1 MSQSLDQV
9 KTLPWPVGGL
19 GKSYDQEQDASL
31 SGVRGEIQEQ
41 EELPQQAKMRE
52 EYTHMKRST
61 ISSPTPAPLL
71 HPSRQRLE
79 YSSSWPVPGRGH
91 GPEHCSYARKPAGCT
106 SLFLFFPLL
115 TVVSFA
121 LFAHILN
128 HLLKGNFSCPDL
140 CILVSYLNS
149 NEQKSTN
156 LPRCIFNDLA
166 LLERK
171 PWACCCCLP
180 TPYLCCGRVPTGSNQ
195 CMMKAVTHRGDDSGA
210 SWPFSYQLLEA
221 STSSSVKRECCL
233 CC

>member
-1 MSQSLDQV
+1 MYIFKLEFSSFPDVYTGVGLLNHIVALVLVFYRTSILFSIMGELIYVPTDI
-9 KTLPWPVGGL
+9 VGGF
-19 GKSYDQEQDASL
+19 SFS
-31 SGVRGEIQEQ
+31 
-41 EELPQQAKMRE
+41 
-52 EYTHMKRST
+52 
-61 ISSPTPAPLL
+61 L
-71 HPSRQRLE
+71 HPLQ
-79 YSSSWPVPGRGH
+79 H
-91 GPEHCSYARKPAGCT
+91 
-106 SLFLFFPLL
+106 
-115 TVVSFA
+115 
-121 LFAHILN
+121 
-128 HLLKGNFSCPDL
+128 L

-233 CC
+233 CCWIKGSPAVCWESGVGIRPRIWIRVGTSITSPRLSVLI

>member
-1 MSQSLDQV
+1 MV
-9 KTLPWPVGGL
+9 
-19 GKSYDQEQDASL
+19 L
-31 SGVRGEIQEQ
+31 SIALMHTNQLVV
-41 EELPQQAKMRE
+41 
-52 EYTHMKRST
+52 
-61 ISSPTPAPLL
+61 LL
-71 HPSRQRLE
+71 S
-79 YSSSWPVPGRGH
+79 
-91 GPEHCSYARKPAGCT
+91 
-106 SLFLFFPLL
+106 FFFFPLL
-115 TVVSFA
+115 TMVSFA

-140 CILVSYLNS
+140 CILVSYLNA

-180 TPYLCCGRVPTGSNQ
+180 TPCLCCGRAPTEGNQ
-195 CMMKAVTHRGDDSGA
+195 CVMKAVTHRGDDSGL